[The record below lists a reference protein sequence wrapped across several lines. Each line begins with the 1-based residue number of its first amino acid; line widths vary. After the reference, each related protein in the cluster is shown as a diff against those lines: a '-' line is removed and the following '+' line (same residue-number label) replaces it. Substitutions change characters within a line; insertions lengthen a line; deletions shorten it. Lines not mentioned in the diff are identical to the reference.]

1 MCPDERNRIQCVELK
16 RCILLLLVS
25 VYTPSNNQPMI
36 SDNIE
41 DFQDCLDQL
50 NEICQKVSLTQK
62 LIIGGDFHEDFSFLL
77 LYKAWRCFAST
88 CYIYF

>member
-1 MCPDERNRIQCVELK
+1 
-16 RCILLLLVS
+16 
-25 VYTPSNNQPMI
+25 MI

-50 NEICQKVSLTQK
+50 NEICQKFSLTQK

-77 LYKAWRCFAST
+77 LYKALEMFCEYLLYLLLKVSVIAL
-88 CYIYF
+88 